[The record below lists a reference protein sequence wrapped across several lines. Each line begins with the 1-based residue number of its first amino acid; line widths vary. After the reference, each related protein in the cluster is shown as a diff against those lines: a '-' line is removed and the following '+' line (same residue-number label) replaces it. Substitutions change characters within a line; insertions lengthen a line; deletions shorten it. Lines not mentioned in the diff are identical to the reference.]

1 MKFIDRKT
9 EYIEG
14 WYILHTDT
22 ANHTH
27 DSVAQTDYWI
37 HHLTVNSAQIL
48 TSQLGP
54 SIEFNYMTS
63 VNIFCVS
70 HYLCCQNIV
79 WMAEYL
85 DLEFCILY
93 IDFIRMLYREANK
106 NK

>member
-37 HHLTVNSAQIL
+37 HHLTVNSAQIPA
-48 TSQLGP
+48 SQMGP

-70 HYLCCQNIV
+70 HCSCTSILLGFVESSFV
-79 WMAEYL
+79 WS
-85 DLEFCILY
+85 DLTTRPE
-93 IDFIRMLYREANK
+93 
-106 NK
+106 